1 MIAVNGSLNERR
13 LGQIH
18 QQTTSTRGPCEK
30 KEFSNFVEEVGKKH
44 KQMLVMLNE
53 SNVAILRNGMS
64 DPRVTFVL

>member
-30 KEFSNFVEEVGKKH
+30 KN
-44 KQMLVMLNE
+44 
-53 SNVAILRNGMS
+53 
-64 DPRVTFVL
+64 RVQQFCGGGREKTQTDAGDAQ